1 MMHDSNHLEIE
12 ELLGAYA
19 LDAIED
25 RERDLVDRHLLE
37 CEPCRVEVDGHR
49 EVVALLSADQE
60 PAPGRI
66 WELIAGALETPA
78 GETLPDNVVPLQ
90 RERRIISVKAFTWTA
105 GVAAA
110 VVVAIGA
117 MAIIQASQIGD
128 LNDQLAVQ
136 EQEIATLALALE
148 TDPLEQAVTVA
159 LDNPSA
165 RIATLTAEGASG
177 AMLIVV
183 LPDGTGYVYENTLEQ
198 LPDDLTYQLWAVI
211 DEKVISAGV
220 LGNRPDIVP
229 FHIDPDGLQALVITQ
244 EVYGGVPQSEG
255 DPVVAWFDA

>member
-1 MMHDSNHLEIE
+1 MHDNSHLEIE

-19 LDAIED
+19 LDAVD
-25 RERDLVDRHLLE
+25 NRERRLVEQHLLE
-37 CEPCRVEVDGHR
+37 CDPCRLEVDGHR
-49 EVVALLSADQE
+49 EVVALFSDE
-60 PAPGRI
+60 VGPAPERI
-66 WELIAGALETPA
+66 WEQITGTLGTPA
-78 GETLPDNVVPLQ
+78 GQTLPGNVVSFK
-90 RERRIISVKAFTWTA
+90 RERRTISVKAFTWTA

-117 MAIIQASQIGD
+117 MAITQSSQIAD
-128 LNDQLAVQ
+128 LNDQLAAQ
-136 EQEIATLALALE
+136 EQEIATLAVALE
-148 TDPLEQAVTVA
+148 ADPLEQAVTVA
-159 LDNPSA
+159 LDDPSA
-165 RIATLTAEGASG
+165 QIATLTAEGGASG
-177 AMLIVV
+177 TMLSVV

-255 DPVVAWFDA
+255 EPVVAWFDA